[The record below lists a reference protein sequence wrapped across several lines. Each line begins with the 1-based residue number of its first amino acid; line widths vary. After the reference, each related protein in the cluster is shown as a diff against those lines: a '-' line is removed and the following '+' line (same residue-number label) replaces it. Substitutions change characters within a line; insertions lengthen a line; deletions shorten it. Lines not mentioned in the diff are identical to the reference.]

1 MSTVAPGRRVV
12 LSLVLLTALG
22 LVLLCAKKNETPDF
36 SSMLLNFLAIASGI
50 GVVGALSYTIF
61 ATSRI
66 VQFFS
71 QAPVVANCFPD
82 VTILKPLHG
91 DEWQLAAHLESFI
104 EQDYPGKVQY
114 IFGVHDGEDKALATL
129 ELLRHRYPGKQ
140 ISVVIDTRLYGPN
153 RKIANLVNM
162 LEHATSD
169 VLCFAD
175 SDVLVTPDYLRAIVS
190 ELQVPGVGLV
200 TTVYRGRCS
209 VDFWAHVAGAL
220 TDYHFLPGVITGLAL
235 GRARPCFGQSIAMM
249 RGTLAEIGGL
259 VQFAHHLAE
268 DHAIGEAVRR
278 AGKRVTVLPKVVLH
292 ACTYGT
298 FLGMFRHELRWSRT
312 IRAADRWGHAGAILM
327 HPLPLAIL
335 TTIFSQGADISW
347 IALCASLG
355 ARVALVYTIDR
366 VTCQRSKGLLWLPLW
381 DVLQFVIYIASFCS
395 SSVVWRGTRFRV
407 DRSGMLSPD
416 RER

>member
-1 MSTVAPGRRVV
+1 
-12 LSLVLLTALG
+12 
-22 LVLLCAKKNETPDF
+22 
-36 SSMLLNFLAIASGI
+36 MLLLVLAIACGI
-50 GVVGALSYTIF
+50 GVLGALSYTIF
-61 ATSRI
+61 ATSQI
-66 VQFFS
+66 VRFFS
-71 QAPVVANCFPD
+71 RKSAVANCLPD
-82 VTILKPLHG
+82 VTVLKPLHG
-91 DEWQLAAHLESFI
+91 DEWQLDEHLESFI
-104 EQDYPGKVQY
+104 DQDYPGEVQY
-114 IFGVHDGEDKALATL
+114 IFGVHDGEDKALAAVD
-129 ELLRHRYPGKQ
+129 LLRHRYPGKQ
-140 ISVVIDTRLYGPN
+140 ISVVVDARLYGPN

-162 LEHATSD
+162 LERATSD

-175 SDVLVTPDYLRAIVS
+175 SDVLVAPDYLRTVVS

-200 TTVYRGRCS
+200 TTVYRGSCS
-209 VDFWAHVAGAL
+209 ASFWARVAGAL

-235 GRARPCFGQSIAMM
+235 GRARPCFGQSIAMT

-278 AGKRVTVLPKVVLH
+278 AGKRVTVSPKVVLH

-298 FLGMFRHELRWSRT
+298 FLGMFRHELRWSLT

-335 TTIFSQGADISW
+335 ATIFSQGAAISW
-347 IALCASLG
+347 IALGASLG
-355 ARVALVYTIDR
+355 ARVALIYKMDR
-366 VTCQRSKGLLWLPLW
+366 ATHQRTKGIFWLPLW

-416 RER
+416 GER